1 MRIYPDAC
9 VLIYLIE
16 EHAEM
21 YPGIDR
27 RLRAA
32 GNLTLV
38 LSELIRLE
46 CRIRPMRQLDSSLLS
61 RFDRFFS
68 NPEHIYIQ
76 ASRPVFDLATE
87 LRAMHNLKTP
97 DALHLA
103 AALHGGCDQFWTNDL
118 RLQKAAEGRID
129 IVTFS

>member
-1 MRIYPDAC
+1 MLIYPDAC

-21 YPGIDR
+21 YPSIDKK
-27 RLRAA
+27 LRAP
-32 GNLTLV
+32 GNLTLA
-38 LSELIRLE
+38 LSDLIRLE
-46 CRIRPMRQLDSSLLS
+46 CRIRPMRQLDWSLLA

-68 NPEHIYIQ
+68 NPGHIYIP
-76 ASRPVFDLATE
+76 ASRPVFNLATE

-103 AALHGGCDQFWTNDL
+103 AALHGGCDQFWTNDH
-118 RLQKAAEGRID
+118 RFEKAADGRID